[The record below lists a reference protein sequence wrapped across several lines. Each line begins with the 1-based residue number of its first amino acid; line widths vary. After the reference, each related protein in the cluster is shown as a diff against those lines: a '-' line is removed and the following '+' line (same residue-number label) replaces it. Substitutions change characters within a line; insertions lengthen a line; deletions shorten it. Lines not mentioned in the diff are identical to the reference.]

1 MKCVIKLA
9 TELSKKNHEKL
20 FLKYYF
26 FAIMFNL
33 HIVCKTFYNVHR
45 FSIYQNNYVV
55 WNIQS
60 DMVNIFM
67 YFVFHFWGF

>member
-1 MKCVIKLA
+1 MRRKTSHWI
-9 TELSKKNHEKL
+9 EQKKNHEKL